1 MDPDRPADNPPALAT
16 TARGGAAA
24 RNGLLLVLAGP
35 SGVGKTSIAHAL
47 LRRFSGVFSVSATT
61 RAAGPGEREGVDYT
75 FVDRGTFQR
84 WIDEDRFLE
93 TALVYAR
100 DYYGTLRE
108 PVDRALADG
117 KLVILDIDVQGAAE
131 VRRRMPGMLG
141 VFILPP
147 SDEELL
153 RRLRSRA
160 RESEEQ
166 IARRFAQAH
175 QETARARQGGIFDA
189 LIVNTTLDGAIAE
202 VAGLIAARM
211 GTPA

>member
-1 MDPDRPADNPPALAT
+1 MDPDRPADNAPVLAT

-24 RNGLLLVLAGP
+24 QGGLLLVLAGP

-61 RAAGPGEREGVDYT
+61 RAAGPGEQEGVDYT
-75 FVDRGTFQR
+75 FVDRQTFQR
-84 WIDEDRFLE
+84 WIAQDRFLE
-93 TALVYAR
+93 TALVYGR

-131 VRRRMPGMLG
+131 VRRRMPVMLG

-166 IARRFAQAH
+166 IERRFAQAH

-189 LIVNTTLDGAIAE
+189 LIVNTTLEAAIAE
-202 VAGLIAARM
+202 VAELITARM
-211 GTPA
+211 GKSA